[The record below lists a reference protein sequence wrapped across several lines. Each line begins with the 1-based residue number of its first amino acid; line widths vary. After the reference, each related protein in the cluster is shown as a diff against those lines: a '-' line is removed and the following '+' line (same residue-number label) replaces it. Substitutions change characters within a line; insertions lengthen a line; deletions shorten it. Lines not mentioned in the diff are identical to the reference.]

1 MVVADSRR
9 AHRRNRVVGFPVRR
23 RVVTST
29 GLLPVHSRSSLW
41 LCLRPL
47 RTPGHPD
54 ALGISY
60 RTSTTKL
67 EKDFNLLAGE
77 AAWRT
82 TRLRGAVAPL
92 KAVVERI
99 PQP

>member
-1 MVVADSRR
+1 MASPCVGGSPPQPAFYRFTLVQACGFAS
-9 AHRRNRVVGFPVRR
+9 APSAPRVTP
-23 RVVTST
+23 THWASAIE
-29 GLLPVHSRSSLW
+29 LQ
-41 LCLRPL
+41 RP
-47 RTPGHPD
+47 
-54 ALGISY
+54 
-60 RTSTTKL
+60 KL